1 MTTLLA
7 VVFILTLISGTGAA
21 AEILVQPGNS
31 IQNAVNNSTSGDII
45 IVSPGTYTENIKIT
59 KDNLTIRS
67 ESGNSDDTIVQ
78 AGNPNANV
86 LLLKANNITISGL
99 KIIGATD
106 PIHSGIYLSSC
117 RNCTIDN
124 NKFLNNGLGIYVLYS
139 RGNIVSN
146 NIVTNNEEY
155 GIAIQSSE
163 DNILSGNTAS
173 DNSRGIHFG
182 NSDGNKLSGNIV
194 QNNSVYGFY
203 ICPRSDSN
211 LIYNNY
217 FNNTNM
223 TIKNGEGNSYNTTKT
238 AGTNI
243 VGGSYIA
250 GNFWGK
256 TDGTGFSQTA
266 VDKDGDG
273 IADSAYKNITH
284 SNYSDYLPLVEH
296 K

>member
-1 MTTLLA
+1 M
-7 VVFILTLISGTGAA
+7 
-21 AEILVQPGNS
+21 
-31 IQNAVNNSTSGDII
+31 
-45 IVSPGTYTENIKIT
+45 KIT

-67 ESGNSDDTIVQ
+67 ESGNPDDTIIQ
-78 AGNPNANV
+78 AGTPNANV
-86 LLLKANNITISGL
+86 LLLKADNITISGF
-99 KIIGATD
+99 KILGATD

-124 NKFLNNGLGIYVLYS
+124 NKLLNNGLGIYTLYS
-139 RGNIVSN
+139 SGNIISN
-146 NIVTNNEEY
+146 NTVTNNEEY
-155 GIAIQSSE
+155 GIAIQSSK
-163 DNILSGNTAS
+163 DNLLSGNTAS
-173 DNSRGIHFG
+173 DSSRGIHFG
-182 NSDGNKLSGNIV
+182 NSDGNTFSDNTV

-203 ICPRSDSN
+203 ICPRSDRN

-223 TIKNGEGNSYNTTKT
+223 TIKNGDGNSYNITKT
-238 AGTNI
+238 SGTNI

-256 TDGTGFSQTA
+256 PDGTGFSQTA

-284 SNYSDYLPLVEH
+284 STYSDYLPLVEH

>member
-1 MTTLLA
+1 M
-7 VVFILTLISGTGAA
+7 
-21 AEILVQPGNS
+21 
-31 IQNAVNNSTSGDII
+31 NNSTSGDVIT
-45 IVSPGTYTENIKIT
+45 VSPGTYTENIKIT

-67 ESGNSDDTIVQ
+67 ESGNPDDTIIQ
-78 AGNPNANV
+78 AENPNANV
-86 LLLKANNITISGL
+86 LLLKADNIIISGF

-124 NKFLNNGLGIYVLYS
+124 NKFLNNGLGIYTLYS
-139 RGNIVSN
+139 NGNTVSN
-146 NIVTNNEEY
+146 NTVTNNKEY
-155 GIAIQSSE
+155 GIAIQSSK
-163 DNILSGNTAS
+163 DNLLSGNTAS
-173 DNSRGIHFG
+173 DNSRGVHFG
-182 NSDGNKLSGNIV
+182 NSDGNTFSGNTV
-194 QNNSVYGFY
+194 QNNSIYGFY
-203 ICPRSDSN
+203 ICPRSDRN

-243 VGGSYIA
+243 IGGSYIA

-273 IADSAYKNITH
+273 IADSAYENITH
-284 SNYSDYLPLVEH
+284 STYSDYLPLVEH